1 MQSFALLKVRY
12 LQWVER
18 AMGSVESDVSKGK
31 EEKSHN
37 RDQTTIKNKSEAVW
51 ASLYYSTS
59 PTRNKIDKFPTPSVR
74 TWWDPAPKWTHALKK
89 VKNTSVIRAL
99 QPNLN
104 DPEKSLCRQVSG
116 DRCAARRFPFK
127 SPLCYC
133 FQIEFVFLLLFFL
146 FLKKKN
152 KNKVLSLT
160 EPHRAVLQRRFLLQ
174 TPELP
179 RKYKRVKQ
187 PPGCTVH
194 LQDMI
199 PRNRQTADVLYTLA
213 LGHTGLAVRLQLE
226 WHGVKTTVATN

>member
-37 RDQTTIKNKSEAVW
+37 RDQTTIKNKSKAVW

-89 VKNTSVIRAL
+89 VKNTSVICAL

-127 SPLCYC
+127 SP
-133 FQIEFVFLLLFFL
+133 FVLLLSNWVCFSVAFFP
-146 FLKKKN
+146 FFKKK
-152 KNKVLSLT
+152 KQKQSVILDWTPPCSATASLLIT
-160 EPHRAVLQRRFLLQ
+160 
-174 TPELP
+174 
-179 RKYKRVKQ
+179 
-187 PPGCTVH
+187 
-194 LQDMI
+194 
-199 PRNRQTADVLYTLA
+199 N
-213 LGHTGLAVRLQLE
+213 TGIAS
-226 WHGVKTTVATN
+226 KI